1 MLRSV
6 ANSLCA
12 AIFFAFVFLGKPA
25 LATPPSRPAP
35 APRVVPARP
44 VPGELTSVPS
54 AHGEWKQWRG
64 NPQHTGFQSVPGKIG
79 EPAVRWRYRLGGRLA
94 PWQAV
99 LCGGPAPSSTMLLV
113 APPGRLA
120 AYTLDGDLLW
130 ERRNALTLDLLGCW
144 DLAGDGRVEILAGS
158 SGQSG
163 GRLFLFDRQGGSLFW
178 SSPATGGGVGAVKVV
193 HFNSA
198 IGLRLLWLPA
208 ASSKITAFALAPGH
222 TEPETLW
229 SRELVDF
236 VSDPYTYS
244 SLAVGDLRH
253 DGNQQVV
260 ISGGRHSIPTIVLDA
275 GSGGELYRKSITV
288 DGHGVESGGT
298 GQLLQLHDV
307 TPDGRQEIVT
317 VSSYSGSEAYMFQGI
332 TVTSFPN
339 PRVDAVLDT
348 FPVGLRY
355 VRGSIQDFDGDGRS
369 EILVSRYAPDVG
381 RHDLLLLDAST
392 LLLKAIVPN
401 FFLGAILSVNGGRDR
416 VILGSRDAAAEIPP
430 GNTPLTALRYD
441 GTTFVETEWDSGLS
455 KIAHV
460 RTRAFDMTAEDN
472 PGEEAILFNA
482 PATGT
487 EAILLFDDRNY
498 DGKPDELVATDVAS
512 GAAIDRWGIAPGV
525 PIELLAV
532 QTASDPSRSRFV
544 VGGADGSLTLLDGG
558 FRVVRT
564 LPVGGYY
571 RSDAFNG
578 HSFEVAAVAD
588 LAGNG
593 QKDVLAVDSLNRV
606 VKLTGLAEAT
616 PLREPGGA
624 VLWDSGIS
632 QELLAV
638 PAAEGGSHLL
648 VRGAEDGQ
656 PLLRMIDGSGTEVWS
671 RAFTGGEGIPVGLN
685 MGRFG
690 AKSSA
695 DIVASIASSS
705 GPRRTSVL
713 DGNSGE
719 TIWTSD
725 VGTYLDASFAVGDAD
740 RDGLDDI
747 VFNYNVWKG
756 FILKGLS
763 GAELAEPVVLPP
775 YRDLGDVDYN
785 GAPIVLGP
793 MGGDRFLYLNSED
806 DAHLSLLSV
815 AAGPA
820 SSAPFPAATSWSI
833 EQSSPDDE
841 RYSAAAVAP
850 IGSGWLVGVGSQKG
864 TLKAV
869 RGSDGSLLWE
879 RGLWNGAAVPV
890 SSTQQN
896 FLSSVLA
903 VDVNGDGQVDFVVG
917 GADGW
922 LYAVDGAT
930 GALLWGLDLG
940 ASVGDPIAADIDGDG
955 ISEVLVPAAD
965 GYLYAI
971 CPRT

>member
-1 MLRSV
+1 
-6 ANSLCA
+6 
-12 AIFFAFVFLGKPA
+12 
-25 LATPPSRPAP
+25 
-35 APRVVPARP
+35 
-44 VPGELTSVPS
+44 
-54 AHGEWKQWRG
+54 
-64 NPQHTGFQSVPGKIG
+64 
-79 EPAVRWRYRLGGRLA
+79 
-94 PWQAV
+94 
-99 LCGGPAPSSTMLLV
+99 MLLV

-120 AYTLDGDLLW
+120 AYSLDGDFLW
-130 ERRNALTLDLLGCW
+130 ERRNTPTLDLLGCW
-144 DLAGDGRVEILAGS
+144 DLAGDGRMEILAAS
-158 SGQSG
+158 TGQSG
-163 GRLFLFDRQGGSLFW
+163 GRLFLFDSQGGRLFW
-178 SSPATGGGVGAVKVV
+178 ASPAAPGGVGAVKVV
-193 HFNSA
+193 RFNFA
-198 IGLRLLWLPA
+198 MGLRLLWLPA
-208 ASSKITAFALAPGH
+208 AGSKITAFALAPGH

-229 SRELVDF
+229 SRELADF

-253 DGNQQVV
+253 DGSQQVV

-275 GSGGELYRKSITV
+275 GSGGELFRKSITI

-307 TPDGRQEIVT
+307 TADGRQEIVT
-317 VSSYSGSEAYMFQGI
+317 ISSYSGSEAYMFQGI

-369 EILVSRYAPDVG
+369 EILVSRYVPDVG

-392 LLLKAIVPN
+392 LLLKAILPN
-401 FFLGAILSVNGGRDR
+401 FFLGAVVSVNGGRDR
-416 VILGSRDAAAEIPP
+416 VILGSRDATAEIPP
-430 GNTPLTALRYD
+430 GNGPLTGLRYD
-441 GTTFVETEWDSGLS
+441 GTTFVETEWDSGLGM
-455 KIAHV
+455 IAHV
-460 RTRAFDMTAEDN
+460 RPRAFDMTAEDN

-487 EAILLFDDRNY
+487 EEILLFDDRNHN
-498 DGKPDELVATDVAS
+498 GKPDELVATDVAS
-512 GAAIDRWGIAPGV
+512 GAAIERWGIAPGV

-544 VGGADGSLTLLDGG
+544 VGGADGSLILLDGG

-571 RSDAFNG
+571 RSDACDG

-593 QKDVLAVDSLNRV
+593 RKDVLAVDSLNRV

-616 PLREPGGA
+616 PLQEPRGE
-624 VLWDSGIS
+624 VLWDSGTS

-656 PLLRMIDGSGTEVWS
+656 PLLQMIDGSGAEIWS
-671 RAFTGGEGIPVGLN
+671 HLFTGAADIPVGLN
-685 MGRFG
+685 YGRF
-690 AKSSA
+690 KERSSA

-713 DGNSGE
+713 DGSSGT

-725 VGTYLDASFAVGDAD
+725 VGTYWDASFAVGDAD
-740 RDGLDDI
+740 SDGHDDI

-763 GAELAEPVVLPP
+763 GAELAEPVILPP

-793 MGGDRFLYLNSED
+793 MGGDRFLFLDSED

-820 SSAPFPAATSWSI
+820 SSAPFPAAISWSI

-850 IGSGWLVGVGSQKG
+850 IGSRGWSVGVGSQKG

-869 RGSDGSLLWE
+869 RGSDGFLLWE
-879 RGLWNGAAVPV
+879 IGLWNGAAVPV

-922 LYAVDGAT
+922 LYAVDGAA
-930 GALLWGLDLG
+930 GSLLWGLDLG

-955 ISEVLVPAAD
+955 SSEVLVPAAD

-971 CPRT
+971 GPRT

>member
-1 MLRSV
+1 
-6 ANSLCA
+6 
-12 AIFFAFVFLGKPA
+12 
-25 LATPPSRPAP
+25 
-35 APRVVPARP
+35 
-44 VPGELTSVPS
+44 
-54 AHGEWKQWRG
+54 
-64 NPQHTGFQSVPGKIG
+64 
-79 EPAVRWRYRLGGRLA
+79 
-94 PWQAV
+94 
-99 LCGGPAPSSTMLLV
+99 MLLV

-158 SGQSG
+158 SRQSG

-178 SSPATGGGVGAVKVV
+178 SSAAAGGGVGAVKVV

-229 SRELVDF
+229 SRELADF

-275 GSGGELYRKSITV
+275 GSGGELYRKSVTV

-298 GQLLQLHDV
+298 GQLLQLHDL
-307 TPDGRQEIVT
+307 TADGRQEIVT

-355 VRGSIQDFDGDGRS
+355 VRGSIQDFDGDGRT
-369 EILVSRYAPDVG
+369 EILVSRYAPDIG

-401 FFLGAILSVNGGRDR
+401 FFLGAVVSVNGGRDR

-455 KIAHV
+455 MIAHV

-512 GAAIDRWGIAPGV
+512 GAAIERWGIAPGV

-588 LAGNG
+588 LAGDG

-606 VKLTGLAEAT
+606 VKLTGLAEAMS
-616 PLREPGGA
+616 LREPRGTL
-624 VLWDSGIS
+624 LWDSGIS
-632 QELLAV
+632 QELLTV

-656 PLLRMIDGSGTEVWS
+656 PLLRMIDGSGAEVWS

-685 MGRFG
+685 TGRFR

-705 GPRRTSVL
+705 GQRRTSVL

-725 VGTYLDASFAVGDAD
+725 VGTYWDASFAVGDAD

-793 MGGDRFLYLNSED
+793 MGGDRFLFLNSED
-806 DAHLSLLSV
+806 NAHLSLLSV
-815 AAGPA
+815 PADPA
-820 SSAPFPAATSWSI
+820 SSAPFPTAVSWSI

-864 TLKAV
+864 TLKAL
-869 RGSDGSLLWE
+869 RGGDGSLLWE
-879 RGLWNGAAVPV
+879 IGLWNGAAVPV
-890 SSTQQN
+890 SGTQQN
-896 FLSSVLA
+896 SLSSVLA

-922 LYAVDGAT
+922 LYAVDDAT
-930 GALLWGLDLG
+930 GALLWSLDLG
-940 ASVGDPIAADIDGDG
+940 ISVGDPIAADIDGDG
-955 ISEVLVPAAD
+955 TSEVLVPAAD
-965 GYLYAI
+965 GYLYAVG
-971 CPRT
+971 PRT

>member
-1 MLRSV
+1 M
-6 ANSLCA
+6 
-12 AIFFAFVFLGKPA
+12 
-25 LATPPSRPAP
+25 
-35 APRVVPARP
+35 
-44 VPGELTSVPS
+44 
-54 AHGEWKQWRG
+54 
-64 NPQHTGFQSVPGKIG
+64 
-79 EPAVRWRYRLGGRLA
+79 RWRYRLGGQLA

-99 LCGGPAPSSTMLLV
+99 LCGGPAPSSTVLLV

-120 AYTLDGDLLW
+120 AYSLDGDLLW
-130 ERRNALTLDLLGCW
+130 ERRNTLTLDLLGCW
-144 DLAGDGRVEILAGS
+144 DLAGDGRTEILAAS

-163 GRLFLFDRQGGSLFW
+163 GRLFLFDSQGGSLFW
-178 SSPATGGGVGAVKVV
+178 SSPAAPGGVGAVKVV
-193 HFNSA
+193 HLNFA
-198 IGLRLLWLPA
+198 MGLRLLWLPA
-208 ASSKITAFALAPGH
+208 ASSKITAFALAPGQ

-229 SRELVDF
+229 SRELIDF

-253 DGNQQVV
+253 DGSQQIV

-275 GSGGELYRKSITV
+275 GSGGELFRKSITI
-288 DGHGVESGGT
+288 DGHAVESGGT

-307 TPDGRQEIVT
+307 TADGRQEIVT
-317 VSSYSGSEAYMFQGI
+317 ISGYSGAEAYMFQGI
-332 TVTSFPN
+332 TVTSFTN
-339 PRVDAVLDT
+339 PGVDAMLDT

-369 EILVSRYAPDVG
+369 EILISRYVPEIR
-381 RHDLLLLDAST
+381 RHSLLLLDASRLGLKA
-392 LLLKAIVPN
+392 LLPNFFLKAIVS
-401 FFLGAILSVNGGRDR
+401 ANGGRDR
-416 VILGSRDAAAEIPP
+416 VILGSRDVTTETPSDD
-430 GNTPLTALRYD
+430 TPLAALRYD
-441 GTTFVETEWDSGLS
+441 GTTFVETAWDSELGL
-455 KIAHV
+455 IAHV
-460 RTRAFDMTAEDN
+460 RPRASDKTAEDN
-472 PGEEAILFNA
+472 PGKEAILFNA

-487 EAILLFDDRNY
+487 EAILLFGDRNH

-512 GAAIDRWGIAPGV
+512 GAAIERWGIAPGV

-544 VGGADGSLTLLDGG
+544 VGGADGSLILLDGG

-571 RSDAFNG
+571 RSGAFNG

-593 QKDVLAVDSLNRV
+593 RKDVLAVDSLNRV

-616 PLREPGGA
+616 PLQEPRGE
-624 VLWDSGIS
+624 VLWDSGMT

-656 PLLRMIDGSGTEVWS
+656 PLLRMIDGSGAEVWS
-671 RAFTGGEGIPVGLN
+671 RVFTGGEGVPIGLN
-685 MGRFG
+685 TGRFRER
-690 AKSSA
+690 SSA

-713 DGNSGE
+713 DGSSGE

-725 VGTYLDASFAVGDAD
+725 VGTYWDASFAVGDAD

-763 GAELAEPVVLPP
+763 GVELAEPVILPP

-793 MGGDRFLYLNSED
+793 MGGGRFLFLDSED

-820 SSAPFPAATSWSI
+820 SLAPFPAAVSWSI
-833 EQSSPDDE
+833 EQSSADDE

-850 IGSGWLVGVGSQKG
+850 IGSGSWLVGVGSQKG

-869 RGSDGSLLWE
+869 RGNDGFLLWE
-879 RGLWNGAAVPV
+879 IGLWSGAAVPV

-955 ISEVLVPAAD
+955 TSEVLVPAAD

-971 CPRT
+971 GPRA